1 MHPVVTI
8 QKHTQKRS
16 ASINKLRMRKAFS
29 VKPLALGIAAIFLT
43 ACGEEKEQAT
53 IYTNADE
60 CAAANPSMAEQCRT
74 AYQQALDEA
83 QRTGPKYA
91 SARDCESEF
100 GTNQCQVV
108 RNESGSFFMPFMA
121 GYMLSNLLSP
131 RGYYSQ
137 PMFTS
142 YSGNSPYR
150 NRWVGSDG
158 YDFGDQRQR
167 NMRVNKSTF
176 KPKPTV
182 TKTMS
187 RGGFG
192 SSVRA
197 KSSWG
202 SSSSKSSWGG

>member
-1 MHPVVTI
+1 M
-8 QKHTQKRS
+8 QAKLKRS
-16 ASINKLRMRKAFS
+16 RSINLSRMRKNFA
-29 VKPLALGIAAIFLT
+29 VKPLALGVAAIFLA
-43 ACGEEKEQAT
+43 ACGEEKQDAT

-60 CAAANPSMAEQCRT
+60 CAAANPSLAEQCKS
-74 AYQQALDEA
+74 AYQDALAEA

-91 SARDCESEF
+91 SSNDCEAEF
-100 GTNQCQVV
+100 GANQCHVV
-108 RNESGSFFMPFMA
+108 RQESGSFFMPFMA
-121 GYMLSNLLSP
+121 GYMLSNLMSP

-137 PMFTS
+137 PMYTS
-142 YSGNSPYR
+142 YSPYSSYR

-167 NMRVNKSTF
+167 NMRVNKEAF
-176 KPKPTV
+176 KAKPAV

>member
-1 MHPVVTI
+1 MPATL
-8 QKHTQKRS
+8 KRS
-16 ASINKLRMRKAFS
+16 KSINLSRMRKGFT
-29 VKPLALGIAAIFLT
+29 VKPLALGIAAIFLS
-43 ACGEEKEQAT
+43 ACGEEKQDAT

-60 CAAANPSMAEQCRT
+60 CAQANPGMVEQCNT
-74 AYQQALDEA
+74 AYQDALVEA

-91 SARDCESEF
+91 SARDCEAEF
-100 GTNQCQVV
+100 GANQCQVV
-108 RNESGSFFMPFMA
+108 RQESGSFFMPFMA

-137 PMFTS
+137 PMYTS
-142 YSGNSPYR
+142 YSPYSSYR

-158 YDFGDQRQR
+158 YDFGDTRKR
-167 NMRVNKSTF
+167 NMRVNKDAF
-176 KPKPTV
+176 KAKPAV
-182 TKTMS
+182 SKTMS

-202 SSSSKSSWGG
+202 SSSSKSSWGS

>member
-1 MHPVVTI
+1 M
-8 QKHTQKRS
+8 QAKLKRS
-16 ASINKLRMRKAFS
+16 GSINLLRMRKRFA
-29 VKPLALGIAAIFLT
+29 VKPLALGIAAIFL
-43 ACGEEKEQAT
+43 ASCGEEQQNAT
-53 IYTNADE
+53 VYTNADE
-60 CAAANPSMAEQCRT
+60 CADANPNMAEQCKT
-74 AYQQALDEA
+74 AYQDALTEA

-91 SARDCESEF
+91 SARDCENEF

-108 RNESGSFFMPFMA
+108 RQESGSFFMPFMA
-121 GYMLSNLLSP
+121 GYMLSNLMSP

-142 YSGNSPYR
+142 YSPNSSYR

-158 YDFGDQRQR
+158 YDFGDTRRR
-167 NMRVNKSTF
+167 NMRVNKDAF
-176 KPKPTV
+176 KAKPAV

>member
-1 MHPVVTI
+1 MHPVVTT
-8 QKHTQKRS
+8 QTQKRS
-16 ASINKLRMRKAFS
+16 TSINKSRMRKGFS

-43 ACGEEKEQAT
+43 ACGEEQEQAT

-74 AYQQALDEA
+74 AYQQALEEA

-91 SARDCESEF
+91 SARDCENEF
-100 GTNQCQVV
+100 GNNQCQVV

-121 GYMLSNLLSP
+121 GYMLSNLMSP